1 MILEVCIDSV
11 ASAVAAERG
20 GAARVELCDNLVE
33 GGTTPSLGMIETVR
47 AAVRLGLMVMIRPR
61 GGDFVYSVSELEVM
75 RRDIRAA
82 RSAGADGVVLGLLTR
97 TGEVDLD
104 RTGSLVEE
112 ADPLPVTFHRAF
124 DMVRDQEAAL
134 EGLVA
139 AGVRRILTSG
149 GRDSAYD
156 GRLRIGELV
165 RRSAGRVVILP
176 GGGINL
182 ENAGEVVRDTGAGEI
197 HVGGPLTAS
206 GESFGDPLAG
216 FARVPSV
223 VDEGKVAALLA
234 SLERHP

>member
-11 ASAVAAERG
+11 ASAVASERG
-20 GAARVELCDNLVE
+20 GAARVELCDNLAE

-61 GGDFVYSVSELEVM
+61 GGDFVYSASELEVM

-82 RSAGADGVVLGLLTR
+82 KRAGADGIVLGLLTR
-97 TGEVDLD
+97 TGVVDLD

-124 DMVRDQEAAL
+124 DMVPDQNAAL
-134 EGLVA
+134 EALMVI
-139 AGVRRILTSG
+139 GVSRVLTSG
-149 GRDSAYD
+149 GNDSAYD
-156 GRLRIGELV
+156 GRMRIRELV
-165 RRSAGRVVILP
+165 QQSAGRIVILP
-176 GGGINL
+176 GGGVNL
-182 ENAGEVVRDTGAGEI
+182 ANSEEVVRVTGATEI
-197 HVGGPLTAS
+197 HVGGPVTAS

-223 VDEGKVAALLA
+223 VDEKKVADLLA
-234 SLERHP
+234 RIRGS